1 MPVPVVHYVHH
12 ENSRRMLAMANQKA
26 GELFESLGSEAVYVG
41 PLPPATHNM
50 GTCRMA
56 ADIDNG
62 VCDRWGRT
70 FDVPN
75 LFISDGGQF
84 SSGGT
89 SNPTLTIVALAMR
102 QADYLRQQMAAKLL

>member
-1 MPVPVVHYVHH
+1 
-12 ENSRRMLAMANQKA
+12 MLAMANRKA
-26 GELFESLGSEAVYVG
+26 EELFESLGSEAVYVG

-56 ADIDNG
+56 AGIDDG
-62 VCDRWGRT
+62 VCDRWGRA

-75 LFISDGGQF
+75 LFVSDGGQF
-84 SSGGT
+84 SSSGT

-102 QADYLRQQMAAKLL
+102 QADYLRRQLIEKAL